1 MIPGR
6 NQAITK
12 DNISKPHDLESL
24 FSNSSMTQGNSNGI
38 AFDKYENDSN
48 DTFLLSKPKI
58 LNPLNLYLTGK
69 KQVDLETIF
78 DHLRRKPPIPIK
90 NW

>member
-1 MIPGR
+1 
-6 NQAITK
+6 
-12 DNISKPHDLESL
+12 
-24 FSNSSMTQGNSNGI
+24 MTQGNSNGI

-58 LNPLNLYLTGK
+58 LNPLNLHLTGK
-69 KQVDLETIF
+69 KQVDLEAIF